1 VTPVDTAAY
10 LLGTGMTAFGRHED
24 RSLADLAGEA
34 ARAAATDAGVQL
46 ADVEAVM
53 VGNAVQGAME
63 GQHGIRGQLMLR
75 DLPLGTVPVVNVENA
90 CASASTALH
99 LAVSYVLAGAADVV
113 LALGAEKMVSP
124 DRQRSMEAFHGS
136 WDVSRSDRT
145 VADLAAF
152 AAAIPVPEGAA
163 ELDRHSVFMD
173 IYAAFAR
180 EHMARWGTT
189 REQLAAVSAK
199 NHAHSVHNPLAQYRR
214 PFSVE
219 EVLAGRTVAWPL
231 TLPMCS
237 PVSDGAAAVVVCSP
251 AAARRIGAARAV
263 RVRASVLAH
272 GGGWDGR
279 DPSAH
284 VSSRTAEQL
293 WERAAVGPSDVDVA
307 EVHDATAV
315 GEVQQLEHL
324 GLVERGQGGPA
335 AERGETRIG
344 GRIPVNPSGG
354 LESRGHPIGATGLAQ
369 LHELVAQLRGEA
381 GNRQV
386 EGARLAVAENGG
398 GLVGLEEAA
407 VAMTVLEGRSRA

>member
-1 VTPVDTAAY
+1 MTPVDSRAY
-10 LLGTGMTAFGRHED
+10 LLGAGMTSFGRHED
-24 RSLADLAGEA
+24 RSLADLGREA
-34 ARAAATDAGVQL
+34 ARAAADDAGVQL
-46 ADVEAVM
+46 ADIEAVM
-53 VGNAVQGAME
+53 VGNAVQGVME

-113 LALGAEKMVSP
+113 LALGAEKMISP
-124 DRQRSMEAFHGS
+124 DRQRSMAAFHGS
-136 WDVSRSDRT
+136 WDVSRSDRSL
-145 VADLAAF
+145 ADLAAF
-152 AAAIPVPEGAA
+152 AAATPVPESAD
-163 ELDRHSVFMD
+163 ELDQRSVFMD

-189 REQLAAVSAK
+189 REQFAAVSAK
-199 NHAHSVHNPLAQYRR
+199 NHAHSVHNPLAQYQR
-214 PFSVE
+214 PFSIE
-219 EVLAGRTVAWPL
+219 EVLASRTVAWPL

-251 AAARRIGAARAV
+251 AAARRIGTARAV
-263 RVRASVLAH
+263 RVRASVLAQ

-279 DPSAH
+279 EPSDH

-335 AERGETRIG
+335 AEHGETRIG

-381 GNRQV
+381 GSRQV

-407 VAMTVLEGRSRA
+407 VSMTVLEGPARA